1 MKYFNYVIGLIGSF
15 VASLFG
21 GWSLAIETLLLF
33 MAIDYITGLIVAGLF
48 NNSPKTDTGG
58 LKSSI
63 GFKGLCRKGMILLY
77 VLIAYRI
84 DLVLGV
90 NYIKDCICIAFICN
104 ELISILENLKD
115 IGVPMPAFLMPIV
128 KNIAKKTEETLN
140 IEEEEHNHDER
151 N

>member
-90 NYIKDCICIAFICN
+90 NYIKDCICIAFGGYYLFFFFSCSGRAYR
-104 ELISILENLKD
+104 EDSGTFYQKY
-115 IGVPMPAFLMPIV
+115 
-128 KNIAKKTEETLN
+128 
-140 IEEEEHNHDER
+140 R
-151 N
+151 

>member
-15 VASLFG
+15 IASLFG

-84 DLVLGV
+84 DLVLEV
-90 NYIKDCICIAFICN
+90 NYIKDCICIAFTCN
-104 ELISILENLKD
+104 ELISITENAGLM
-115 IGVPMPAFLMPIV
+115 GVPVPDVI
-128 KNIAKKTEETLN
+128 KKCIDVLKQKGDN
-140 IEEEEHNHDER
+140 K
-151 N
+151 

>member
-1 MKYFNYVIGLIGSF
+1 MKNVNYIIGIIGSF

-48 NNSPKTDTGG
+48 NNSPKTKKGG

-104 ELISILENLKD
+104 ELISITENAGLM
-115 IGVPMPAFLMPIV
+115 GVPVPDVMTKCIDVL
-128 KNIAKKTEETLN
+128 KQKGDNK
-140 IEEEEHNHDER
+140 
-151 N
+151 